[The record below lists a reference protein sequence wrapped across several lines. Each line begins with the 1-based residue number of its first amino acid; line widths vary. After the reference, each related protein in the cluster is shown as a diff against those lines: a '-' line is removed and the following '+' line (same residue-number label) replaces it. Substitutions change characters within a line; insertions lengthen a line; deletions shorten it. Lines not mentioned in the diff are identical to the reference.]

1 MTQLRDMIMGLRPE
15 LAVYLLVLARMVGLM
30 LIAPIFGSRLVPVR
44 VRASVA
50 LFFSIA
56 LLPAVPAGATQTI
69 ASFQDP
75 VWLMIAFAMETA
87 IGFLI
92 GLVAQFV
99 FAGVQMAG
107 QLAGISMGVGLAN
120 LVDPQTQERVTSLAQ
135 WQNLIALLLF
145 LSVDGHHMLIRT
157 VAQSLRLLP
166 LGVQAVG
173 GPGIG
178 IVLTMAGGIFV
189 IAMKIAAPVLVLILM
204 INGALGVLT
213 KMIPQLNV
221 MVVGFGLNVA
231 AGFFILGASQPFTF
245 RILEGA
251 FGGLA
256 GVLAHLLRA
265 LG

>member
-1 MTQLRDMIMGLRPE
+1 MTELRDVFLELRPE
-15 LAVYLLVLARMVGLM
+15 LAVFLLVLARMVGLM
-30 LIAPIFGSRLVPVR
+30 LVAPIFGSRIVPVR
-44 VRASVA
+44 VRATVA

-56 LLPAVPAGATQTI
+56 LLPAVPVGASAAV
-69 ASFQDP
+69 ASFQKP
-75 VWLMIAFAMETA
+75 VWLMIAFGMETA

-107 QLAGISMGVGLAN
+107 QLAGIQMGVGLAN
-120 LVDPQTQERVTSLAQ
+120 LIDPQTQERVTSLAQ
-135 WQNLIALLLF
+135 WQNLVALFLF
-145 LSVDGHHMLIRT
+145 LSIDGHHILIRT
-157 VAQSLRLLP
+157 IAESLRLLP
-166 LGVQAVG
+166 LGAQSVSGA
-173 GPGIG
+173 GIG

-189 IAMKIAAPVLVLILM
+189 IALKIASPVLVLILM

-231 AGFFILGASQPFTF
+231 AGFFILGVSQPYTF

-251 FGGLA
+251 FGGLE
-256 GVLAHLLRA
+256 GLLSNVVRA